1 MIEQST
7 GRPFPE
13 LQELPG
19 GRTVIGE
26 PAAVK
31 IAAIA
36 ARGVPGVYSLG
47 AGSGRAMGAL
57 RDAVGANDL
66 NHGVKVE
73 VGQTQLAVDISLV
86 AEYGY
91 ALNALADAVRV
102 AVYEALTTLVGL
114 QVIEVN
120 VEILDVHVPPAVE
133 PKPVERMRPTGSSQL
148 KQPTE

>member
-1 MIEQST
+1 MTEQSA
-7 GRPFPE
+7 GRPFPA
-13 LQELPG
+13 LQDVPG
-19 GRTVIGE
+19 GRTLIGD

-47 AGSGRAMGAL
+47 AGSGRALGAI

-66 NHGVKVE
+66 IHGVKVE
-73 VGQTQLAVDISLV
+73 VGQTQLAVDVSLV

-102 AVYEALTTLVGL
+102 AVYEALTELVGL

-120 VEILDVHVPPAVE
+120 VEILDVHLPPPAE
-133 PKPVERMRPTGSSQL
+133 PRTVERLRTTGSTQL
-148 KQPTE
+148 KQPAE

>member
-1 MIEQST
+1 MTEQSA
-7 GRPFPE
+7 GRPFPA
-13 LQELPG
+13 LQDVPG
-19 GRTVIGE
+19 GRTLIGD

-36 ARGVPGVYSLG
+36 ARGVPGVYCLG
-47 AGSGRAMGAL
+47 TGSGRALGAI

-66 NHGVKVE
+66 IHGVKVE

-102 AVYEALTTLVGL
+102 AVYEALTELVGL

-120 VEILDVHVPPAVE
+120 VEILDVHLPPPAE
-133 PKPVERMRPTGSSQL
+133 PRTIERIRSTGSTQL
-148 KQPTE
+148 KQPAE